1 MPRAI
6 WLVFVNEFH
15 LLARDRVGI
24 FMLLFAPVVI
34 ILVAGLSL
42 GNIYGVGPGRGAYIV
57 AIVDE
62 DHGVA
67 AGAIVS
73 ALQREPSLSTLKVDK
88 VTSARAIVD
97 QLDRTPIA
105 IVIPAGTTHALE
117 TGSAARLV
125 LYVDPVKRLEVTAI
139 ELRVG
144 EVCRQITAHAQNE
157 ARRQI
162 LQQSATIQR
171 QLEQFA
177 GQIKHLQAVVKRY
190 RHQLIER
197 RDTVEAS
204 LNGQAQRAVAEFDKQ
219 ARVAI
224 ERSTAEA
231 KSALGREMA
240 PRRAALLAVSRYL
253 IALQATEH
261 EFDKWLAAL
270 NALAGSHAAQIPP
283 PPVWP
288 LAPSKEQLSELS
300 KPIVLPAIVPPR
312 IPTLPHL
319 AIKLPDLPRPPSIEL
334 PQPGPLV
341 PFSSSALGGYIDWH
355 EQSIAGGS
363 AQPNAFDQ
371 YVPGFGIT
379 FLLTAM
385 LMAIGMGLIDERDWG
400 TLQRLRVGGA
410 PLPGVLAG
418 KLSARFIVGLVQ
430 MIVLFAVGWCLFGI
444 SLGRTPAML
453 LVPSAA
459 ISFAAAAFSLVIA
472 CVARTHDSVMPI
484 GAVAAMAMSAIGGC
498 WWPLDFEPA
507 WMRAFARLLPTTWT
521 MQAYNELM
529 IRHSTAA
536 GALWPSAFA
545 AALGLLYLIVGMA
558 AASKL
563 YE

>member
-24 FMLLFAPVVI
+24 CMLLFAPVVI

-177 GQIKHLQAVVKRY
+177 GQIKHLQTVVKRY

-312 IPTLPHL
+312 MPTLPHL

-334 PQPGPLV
+334 PQPGPFV

-379 FLLTAM
+379 FLLT
-385 LMAIGMGLIDERDWG
+385 
-400 TLQRLRVGGA
+400 
-410 PLPGVLAG
+410 
-418 KLSARFIVGLVQ
+418 
-430 MIVLFAVGWCLFGI
+430 
-444 SLGRTPAML
+444 AML

-545 AALGLLYLIVGMA
+545 AVLGLLYLIV
-558 AASKL
+558 
-563 YE
+563 